1 MIELRLALFC
11 NQNNRFNYF
20 LLHFRNPRIFFK
32 MFMYLLRLQRI
43 IISNPCFIVYL
54 SHLSIIFHPSIH
66 PSSFILPSIHHLSSF
81 HPSII
86 FHPSIHSSVIFR
98 PSLYLSIIFH
108 PFRLSLLF
116 HLSHQSI
123 AIHPSTVYSVRLS
136 KLTIVFYPSLN
147 FFFSFF
153 FQYHQRF
160 SMCVFESWWK

>member
-43 IISNPCFIVYL
+43 IISNPCFILYL
-54 SHLSIIFHPSIH
+54 SHLSIIFQPSIH

-86 FHPSIHSSVIFR
+86 FHPSIHPSSFIL
-98 PSLYLSIIFH
+98 PS
-108 PFRLSLLF
+108 
-116 HLSHQSI
+116 
-123 AIHPSTVYSVRLS
+123 IHPSYSALLFTYLSSFIPSVY
-136 KLTIVFYPSLN
+136 P
-147 FFFSFF
+147 FSFISPINPL
-153 FQYHQRF
+153 QSTHQRF
-160 SMCVFESWWK
+160 IL